1 MKTSHVRKEYLSM
14 VKDIVIT
21 FLKDEEVKVILFG
34 SRARGNNQI
43 SSDVD
48 VGIIPAG
55 KFREERITLLKEKI
69 ENINIPYKVE
79 IVNLSEVSEEFKRE
93 AMKDAII
100 WKD

>member
-1 MKTSHVRKEYLSM
+1 M
-14 VKDIVIT
+14 VKDIVIA

>member
-14 VKDIVIT
+14 VKDIVIA

>member
-1 MKTSHVRKEYLSM
+1 M
-14 VKDIVIT
+14 VKDIVIA

-93 AMKDAII
+93 AMKDPII

>member
-1 MKTSHVRKEYLSM
+1 M